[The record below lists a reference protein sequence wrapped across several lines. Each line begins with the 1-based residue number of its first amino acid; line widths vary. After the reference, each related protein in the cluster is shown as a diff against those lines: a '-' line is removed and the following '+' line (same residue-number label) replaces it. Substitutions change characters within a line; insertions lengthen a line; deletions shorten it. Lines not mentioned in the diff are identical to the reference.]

1 VTRPIVVIGSINI
14 DLVCIAERLPLP
26 GETITGSQYRTF
38 GGGKGANQAV
48 AVARLGYP
56 CFMVG
61 KLGIDAFGEQLRSSL
76 PEAGVDI
83 SHVSAGSAA
92 SGTALITTIARTEHH
107 LSDPRANAE
116 LSPPYINSA
125 TS

>member
-1 VTRPIVVIGSINI
+1 LSALQSVFRF
-14 DLVCIAERLPLP
+14 R
-26 GETITGSQYRTF
+26 GETITGSQYGAF

-48 AVARLGYP
+48 APLGYP

-76 PEAGVDI
+76 AEAGVDI

-92 SGTALITTIARTEHH
+92 SGTALITTDSADRTP
-107 LSDPRANAE
+107 S
-116 LSPPYINSA
+116 
-125 TS
+125 

>member
-1 VTRPIVVIGSINI
+1 LSALQSVFRF
-14 DLVCIAERLPLP
+14 R
-26 GETITGSQYRTF
+26 GETITGSQYGAF

-48 AVARLGYP
+48 AVAPLGYP

-92 SGTALITTIARTEHH
+92 SGTALITTDSADRTP
-107 LSDPRANAE
+107 S
-116 LSPPYINSA
+116 
-125 TS
+125 